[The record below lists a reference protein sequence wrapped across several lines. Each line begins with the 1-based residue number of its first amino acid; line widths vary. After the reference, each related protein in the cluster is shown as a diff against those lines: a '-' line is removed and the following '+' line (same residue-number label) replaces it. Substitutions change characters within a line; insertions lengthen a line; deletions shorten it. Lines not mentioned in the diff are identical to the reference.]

1 MNEQKFVYELGE
13 CHYGVY
19 AHITGMLD
27 GKIITSESTVN
38 TWFDMFYVFK
48 YKNNE
53 FILACR
59 YEDGTTASGKRI
71 TVPFVTSASY
81 HIIANMM
88 PDEVLKELGLD
99 ESTIYQFKH
108 DEFFG
113 GPITYTREEIEQSRK
128 GKDITKIRP
137 EISME
142 SYTKFAKAT
151 QYMVEHGT
159 FIKEYCFDRCE
170 ASPRFIRDFLYPHA
184 HEDPTEIL
192 ENYRMRRKQIKKKIL
207 GEAVSE

>member
-1 MNEQKFVYELGE
+1 MLLWCWREPHL
-13 CHYGVY
+13 Y
-19 AHITGMLD
+19 ARR
-27 GKIITSESTVN
+27 E
-38 TWFDMFYVFK
+38 
-48 YKNNE
+48 NE
-53 FILACR
+53 FVLACR
-59 YEDGTTASGKRI
+59 DEDGATASGKRI

-88 PDEVLKELGLD
+88 PDVILKELGLD
-99 ESTIYQFKH
+99 ECTIYQFER

-151 QYMVEHGT
+151 QYMVEHGV
-159 FIKEYCFDRCE
+159 FVLDYVFDRSK
-170 ASPRFIRDFLYPHA
+170 ASPDFIRSFMFTRNMDISQRVNALK
-184 HEDPTEIL
+184 TCIS
-192 ENYRMRRKQIKKKIL
+192 RKSK
-207 GEAVSE
+207 

>member
-1 MNEQKFVYELGE
+1 MNEHKFVYELGE
-13 CHYGVY
+13 CSYGVG
-19 AHITGMLD
+19 ANLTCMFD
-27 GKIITSESTVN
+27 EKMITSKSTVN
-38 TWFDMFYVFK
+38 TWFDMFYIFK

-59 YEDGTTASGKRI
+59 DEDGATSSGKRI

-81 HIIANMM
+81 HIIANMI
-88 PDEVLKELGLD
+88 PDVILKELGLD

-128 GKDITKIRP
+128 GKDITKTRP

-159 FIKEYCFDRCE
+159 FIKEYCFDRYE
-170 ASPRFIRDFLYPHA
+170 ASPKFIRDFLYPP
-184 HEDPTEIL
+184 EYENPVDIL
-192 ENYRMRRKQIKKKIL
+192 ENYRRSRKQIKRKIL
-207 GEAVSE
+207 GKDVSE

>member
-1 MNEQKFVYELGE
+1 MNERFVYELGE
-13 CHYGVY
+13 CHYGVG
-19 AHITGMLD
+19 APITGMCYE
-27 GKIITSESTVN
+27 KIISAESTVN

-53 FILACR
+53 FVLACR
-59 YEDGTTASGKRI
+59 DEDGTTASGKRI
-71 TVPFVTSASY
+71 TLPFVTSASY
-81 HIIANMM
+81 HIIANMLS
-88 PDEVLKELGLD
+88 DEVLKELGLD

-128 GKDITKIRP
+128 GKDITKTRP

-151 QYMVEHGT
+151 QYMVEHGA
-159 FIKEYCFDRCE
+159 FIKEYCFDRYK
-170 ASPRFIRDFLYPHA
+170 ASPKFIRDFLYPH
-184 HEDPTEIL
+184 ECENPVDIL
-192 ENYRMRRKQIKKKIL
+192 ENYRRSRKQIKRKIL
-207 GEAVSE
+207 GKDISE

>member
-1 MNEQKFVYELGE
+1 MKERFVYELGE
-13 CHYGVY
+13 CHYGVG
-19 AHITGMLD
+19 APITGMCYE
-27 GKIITSESTVN
+27 KIISAESTVN

-48 YKNNE
+48 YNNNE
-53 FILACR
+53 FVLACR
-59 YEDGTTASGKRI
+59 DEDGTTASGKRI

-81 HIIANMM
+81 HIIANMLS
-88 PDEVLKELGLD
+88 DEVLKELGLD

-128 GKDITKIRP
+128 GKDITKTRP

-151 QYMVEHGT
+151 QYMVEHGV
-159 FIKEYCFDRCE
+159 FVLDYVFDRGK
-170 ASPRFIRDFLYPHA
+170 ASPGFIRSFMFTRNMDISQRVNALK
-184 HEDPTEIL
+184 TCIS
-192 ENYRMRRKQIKKKIL
+192 RKSK
-207 GEAVSE
+207 